1 MKVIGSLNH
10 CAAPDAKWYAY
21 FRKMV
26 CEAQEVSDGMDVART
41 IAAASLNG
49 IWSDVKWYAQQIQP
63 G

>member
-10 CAAPDAKWYAY
+10 YSAPDAKWYAY

-26 CEAQEVSDGMDVART
+26 CEAQEVIDGMDVVRT

-49 IWSDVKWYAQQIQP
+49 I
-63 G
+63 